1 MEFIPKFKPT
11 LFVVGFEFEF
21 VYNHNVKKSLR
32 DLAEG
37 YLPIDSHGLSASCF
51 TWVLIV
57 R

>member
-11 LFVVGFEFEF
+11 LFAVGFEF
-21 VYNHNVKKSLR
+21 VYNHDVKKSLR
-32 DLAEG
+32 DLADG